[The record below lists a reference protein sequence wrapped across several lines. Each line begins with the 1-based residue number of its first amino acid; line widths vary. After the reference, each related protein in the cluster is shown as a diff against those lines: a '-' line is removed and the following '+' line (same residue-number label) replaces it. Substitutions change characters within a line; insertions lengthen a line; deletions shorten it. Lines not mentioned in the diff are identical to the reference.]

1 MTAIITC
8 MVRATFAS
16 FFSLVTMANALSC
29 AMYYLALNL
38 IRVHADSRADYSD
51 GFCQFNCYSCGLGH
65 PTKGTGGG
73 IISARDG
80 SDDILPIVE
89 QSKNLTYINRV
100 ILEVKLLA
108 IHTSKSNKRLK
119 NYMLDLRVNPP
130 AEVVIHRKTAE
141 GTDLMASLSPR
152 GR

>member
-1 MTAIITC
+1 M
-8 MVRATFAS
+8 
-16 FFSLVTMANALSC
+16 
-29 AMYYLALNL
+29 
-38 IRVHADSRADYSD
+38 
-51 GFCQFNCYSCGLGH
+51 LG
-65 PTKGTGGG
+65 
-73 IISARDG
+73 DG
-80 SDDILPIVE
+80 SDDILPTVE
-89 QSKNLTYINRV
+89 QSRNLTYINRV

-141 GTDLMASLSPR
+141 DTDLMASLSPR